1 MYGKEGSLMPNILIP
16 WLMIAGGL
24 LVIFVYILVMALL
37 QTVKRLTETNKQ
49 LLILVA
55 GLGGKPEVTGSVLRA
70 LVASEKPPQGKLRG
84 IAKKDKKS
92 VSSNTDYEMTVG
104 VL

>member
-1 MYGKEGSLMPNILIP
+1 MDLLIP
-16 WLMIAGGL
+16 WILIALGL
-24 LVIFVYILVMALL
+24 FVLFVYILVTALL

-55 GLGGKPEVTGSVLRA
+55 GFSGKPETNGAVLRA
-70 LVASEKPPQGKLRG
+70 LVASEKPPRGKLRG
-84 IAKKDKKS
+84 IAGKKKDEKS
-92 VSSNTDYEMTVG
+92 KSSNTDYEMKIG

>member
-1 MYGKEGSLMPNILIP
+1 MDLLIP
-16 WLMIAGGL
+16 WILIGSGL
-24 LVIFVYILVMALL
+24 FVLFVYILVMALL

-55 GLGGKPEVTGSVLRA
+55 GFSGKPETNGAVLRA

-84 IAKKDKKS
+84 IAGKKKDEKS
-92 VSSNTDYEMTVG
+92 QSSNTDYEMTIG
-104 VL
+104 LQ